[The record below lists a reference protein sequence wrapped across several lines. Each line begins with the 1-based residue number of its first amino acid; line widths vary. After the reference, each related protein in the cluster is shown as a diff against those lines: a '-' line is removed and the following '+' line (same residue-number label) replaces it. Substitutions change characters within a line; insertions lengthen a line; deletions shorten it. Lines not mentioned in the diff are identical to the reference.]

1 MSTFDLQRM
10 LLDQLPLSFLF
21 EVMVRVLIAFLAVFI
36 FLKSSGRRGIRQ
48 LSLFELLVILILG
61 SAAGDMTF
69 YEDVPLL
76 PVVMVFLT
84 LLLLYRLT
92 VLLMAHSKTLDAW
105 IEGVPITVI
114 HNGLYELATLGK
126 TNITSR
132 EFLMELR
139 QQGIEHLGQARLVI
153 METDGDLSVFFQ
165 DQANVR
171 PGLSV
176 LPSEHRPTFKTIP
189 AAGLYCCINCGQ
201 PEQLDSP
208 QEKTC
213 PRCGK
218 HIWSPALNTQRSR

>member
-1 MSTFDLQRM
+1 MSTFDLPRM

-21 EVMVRVLIAFLAVFI
+21 EVMIRVLIAFLAVFF

-76 PVVMVFLT
+76 PVITVFLT
-84 LLLLYRLT
+84 LLLYRLT
-92 VLLMAHSKTLDAW
+92 VLFMAHNKTLAAC

-114 HNGLYELATLGK
+114 NNGLYELSTLRK
-126 TNITSR
+126 ANISSA
-132 EFLMELR
+132 EFLMESR
-139 QQGIEHLGQARLVI
+139 QQGVEHLGQARLVI

-165 DQANVR
+165 DEANVR

-176 LPSEHRPTFKTIP
+176 LPSEHRPEFKIIP
-189 AAGLYCCINCGQ
+189 TTGLYCCINCGQ
-201 PEQLDSP
+201 PEQLES
-208 QEKTC
+208 QQK
-213 PRCGK
+213 K
-218 HIWSPALNTQRSR
+218 HVLGAANAFGQPL